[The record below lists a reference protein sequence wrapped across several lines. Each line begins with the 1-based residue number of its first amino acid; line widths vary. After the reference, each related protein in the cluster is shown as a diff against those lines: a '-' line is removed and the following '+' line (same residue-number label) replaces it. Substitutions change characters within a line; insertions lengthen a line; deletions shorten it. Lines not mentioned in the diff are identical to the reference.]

1 MNRMALFSLAAFAID
16 TVVFDLLPNGVSAV
30 LSNKRAERISRQ
42 QTFAQMALRSALGA
56 LWFRSLDK
64 DASGFIER
72 EELRKLLE
80 DLGYKLPDDRAFE
93 EIFRALDLSQDG
105 KIDVFEFAAWWTEVS
120 ELVKALTEAA
130 EARDPIAL
138 REALRPSWAVEPPL
152 DHEDVDTAIS
162 HGHTHV
168 LSASL
173 SLSCRPGDTKFWN
186 NHRGTYR

>member
-1 MNRMALFSLAAFAID
+1 MKVTALKAFAQNQQERSSKRTNAWGKIKSQSIISLQAHSQD
-16 TVVFDLLPNGVSAV
+16 VRTSIEDLFEHVD
-30 LSNKRAERISRQ
+30 E
-42 QTFAQMALRSALGA
+42 
-56 LWFRSLDK
+56 

-173 SLSCRPGDTKFWN
+173 SLLSSR
-186 NHRGTYR
+186 